1 MAELVIKIVTLQ
13 GVSLEE
19 EVAMI
24 TLPAWD
30 GEVGLLPMHASFI
43 FKLHPGVVKLYK
55 ENGSVAREIQ
65 IEGGFA
71 RVYEN
76 SVSIVTN
83 LDV

>member
-1 MAELVIKIVTLQ
+1 MAELLIKIVTLQ

-19 EVAMI
+19 EAAMI

-30 GEVGLLPMHASFI
+30 GEVGILPMHVPFI

-55 ENGSVAREIQ
+55 ENGDISFEIK

-83 LDV
+83 SNS